1 MPTPQKDLSK
11 NQVNTCFL
19 YCFHPIILSVITTIL
34 LALHLKTVG
43 ITVREKQTDKH

>member
-1 MPTPQKDLSK
+1 MPDLQKSLSK

-34 LALHLKTVG
+34 LVLYLKIVDIG
-43 ITVREKQTDKH
+43 VEQR